1 MINSAL
7 EYLKLLILRIFD
19 QYYTWKFMLLN
30 QTSTDMPKIET
41 PSLFWYSVKM
51 LFALFVVLGII
62 LGFAYILRKLGTKTM
77 VTGSQEIV
85 SVLEMVPILNK
96 WYVVLLKVGTKF
108 YLVGLTE
115 NSMNLI
121 AELSREDIE
130 ERKFETTIKKIV
142 EEIE

>member
-62 LGFAYILRKLGTKTM
+62 LGFAYVLRKLGTKTM

>member
-1 MINSAL
+1 
-7 EYLKLLILRIFD
+7 
-19 QYYTWKFMLLN
+19 MLLN

-62 LGFAYILRKLGTKTM
+62 LGFAYVLRKLGTKTM